1 MQQSG
6 LICPLFDFYIYLMGT
21 IANTPQLSLLLKGA
35 QRRKPVARDK
45 RLPITPLILEKIYS
59 VLDTSV
65 WSFEDQLLWAACCLG
80 FFGFLRSGEFTVAV
94 GDFDSSW
101 HLSVDDIAVDSVKDP
116 TMLQV
121 KIKGSKTDQLRL
133 GATIIVG
140 KTGSNLCPVL
150 SMMSF
155 LKARGLAPGP
165 LFCHKDYSPLTRSQ
179 LVNNLRQV
187 LTQAGVDASNFTGHS
202 FRIGAATAAAAN
214 GVEDSLIQTL
224 GRWKSDSYKRYIRIP
239 NTELANISAKLLE

>member
-1 MQQSG
+1 
-6 LICPLFDFYIYLMGT
+6 
-21 IANTPQLSLLLKGA
+21 
-35 QRRKPVARDK
+35 
-45 RLPITPLILEKIYS
+45 
-59 VLDTSV
+59 
-65 WSFEDQLLWAACCLG
+65 
-80 FFGFLRSGEFTVAV
+80 
-94 GDFDSSW
+94 
-101 HLSVDDIAVDSVKDP
+101 
-116 TMLQV
+116 
-121 KIKGSKTDQLRL
+121 
-133 GATIIVG
+133 
-140 KTGSNLCPVL
+140 
-150 SMMSF
+150 MMSF

-179 LVNNLRQV
+179 LVNNLRKV